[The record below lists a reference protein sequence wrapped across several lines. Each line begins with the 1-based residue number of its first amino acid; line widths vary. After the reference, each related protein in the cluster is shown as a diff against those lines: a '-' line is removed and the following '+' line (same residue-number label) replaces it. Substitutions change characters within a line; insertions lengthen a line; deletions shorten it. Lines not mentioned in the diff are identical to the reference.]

1 MQKKMLVFRKVIE
14 SDIEQ
19 IAELE
24 KQIFS
29 DAWSVKGIGDTA
41 KQSQAFITVAEE
53 AGEIAGYCIIY
64 YALDEAE
71 IARIAT
77 NEKWR
82 RKGVGRNLLDYTCEC
97 CKEKQV
103 NRLLLDVRESNEGAR
118 KFYEDYGFMVDG
130 IRKNFYDM
138 PKEHAVLMSMM
149 IDSDSH

>member
-1 MQKKMLVFRKVIE
+1 MLVFRKTTE
-14 SDIEQ
+14 LDAKQ

-24 KQIFS
+24 KNIFA
-29 DAWSVKGIGDTA
+29 DAWSEKGIGDTMN
-41 KQSQAFITVAEE
+41 QSQAFITVAEE

-77 NEKWR
+77 GEKWR
-82 RKGVGRNLLDYTCEC
+82 RRGVARQLLDYTCEC
-97 CKEKQV
+97 CRERNV
-103 NRLLLDVRESNEGAR
+103 ERLLLDVRESNKAAR
-118 KFYEDYGFMVDG
+118 AFYDDYGFGVDG

-149 IDSDSH
+149 IDSYSH